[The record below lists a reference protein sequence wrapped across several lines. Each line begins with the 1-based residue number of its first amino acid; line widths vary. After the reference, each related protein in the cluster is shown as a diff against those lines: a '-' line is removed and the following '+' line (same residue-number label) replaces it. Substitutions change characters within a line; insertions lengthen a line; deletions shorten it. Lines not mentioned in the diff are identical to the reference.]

1 MNALSGLQNQY
12 VVCRPDKRC
21 ASGIIALTLLL
32 RINLSA
38 HPAKIFIAASN
49 CATGMVWA
57 SLGGAYLWYL
67 IRRYRKVPLYDG
79 DRTPVSE
86 T

>member
-1 MNALSGLQNQY
+1 
-12 VVCRPDKRC
+12 
-21 ASGIIALTLLL
+21 
-32 RINLSA
+32 
-38 HPAKIFIAASN
+38 
-49 CATGMVWA
+49 MVWA
-57 SLGGAYLWYL
+57 LLGGAYLWYL

>member
-1 MNALSGLQNQY
+1 
-12 VVCRPDKRC
+12 
-21 ASGIIALTLLL
+21 
-32 RINLSA
+32 
-38 HPAKIFIAASN
+38 
-49 CATGMVWA
+49 
-57 SLGGAYLWYL
+57 WYL

>member
-1 MNALSGLQNQY
+1 
-12 VVCRPDKRC
+12 
-21 ASGIIALTLLL
+21 
-32 RINLSA
+32 
-38 HPAKIFIAASN
+38 
-49 CATGMVWA
+49 MVWA

-67 IRRYRKVPLYDG
+67 IRRHRKVPLYDG

>member
-1 MNALSGLQNQY
+1 VGVLWVNLEST
-12 VVCRPDKRC
+12 
-21 ASGIIALTLLL
+21 SLTLGL
-32 RINLSA
+32 
-38 HPAKIFIAASN
+38 
-49 CATGMVWA
+49 VWA

-67 IRRYRKVPLYDG
+67 IRRYRKVPLYEG

>member
-1 MNALSGLQNQY
+1 
-12 VVCRPDKRC
+12 
-21 ASGIIALTLLL
+21 
-32 RINLSA
+32 
-38 HPAKIFIAASN
+38 SN